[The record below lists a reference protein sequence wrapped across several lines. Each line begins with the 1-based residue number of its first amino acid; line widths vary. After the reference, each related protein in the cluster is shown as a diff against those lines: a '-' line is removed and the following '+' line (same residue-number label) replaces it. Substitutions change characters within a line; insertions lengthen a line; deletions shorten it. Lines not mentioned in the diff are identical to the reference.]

1 MLSPSFKEKIIAADN
16 EAITIAQNVLTH
28 LRYIID
34 RNTVSAP
41 QIKNHKLSVWLKF
54 DLRVIARDA
63 FIFDD
68 NIIAQ
73 LPTDIDDRFFNAIDL
88 LTSLGQGMVN
98 HAWGRGGIFC
108 MLCQVGLLGS
118 LTWEGMAGC
127 PTLLG
132 MPGNC
137 CPGGS
142 CARRAASCSALSA
155 WVAIAPSPAAWR
167 SASSVSMRTS
177 PVRKELSACRR
188 ITGIVLRV

>member
-88 LTSLGQGMVN
+88 LTSLGQADGQP
-98 HAWGRGGIFC
+98 C
-108 MLCQVGLLGS
+108 LG
-118 LTWEGMAGC
+118 
-127 PTLLG
+127 
-132 MPGNC
+132 
-137 CPGGS
+137 
-142 CARRAASCSALSA
+142 
-155 WVAIAPSPAAWR
+155 
-167 SASSVSMRTS
+167 
-177 PVRKELSACRR
+177 
-188 ITGIVLRV
+188 